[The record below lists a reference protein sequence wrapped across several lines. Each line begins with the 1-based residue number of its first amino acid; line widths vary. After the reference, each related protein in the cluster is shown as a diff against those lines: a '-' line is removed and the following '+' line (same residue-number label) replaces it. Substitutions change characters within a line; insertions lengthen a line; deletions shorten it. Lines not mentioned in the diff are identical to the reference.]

1 MAPSPDRIW
10 LLAQELRDVIS
21 HGYAVAGVDLPERQF
36 VSPGLPA
43 WDCEILAVQLERT
56 FGIAG
61 NLATELIEPQLP
73 AVGHAMRGAT
83 FAIWLIR
90 CVPTIHDDGTNV
102 QIPSVTEE
110 EAAAKIIYSDVQLLL
125 NVIVA
130 AQRAGELPG
139 CSGLAFEVWQ
149 TVGPQGGLSGGYLRL
164 RLMVGA

>member
-1 MAPSPDRIW
+1 MPPSPDRIW
-10 LLAQELRDVIS
+10 LLAQELRDVIVA
-21 HGYAVAGVDLPERQF
+21 GYALAGVDLPERQF

-61 NLATELIEPQLP
+61 NLATEIIEPQLP
-73 AVGHAMRGAT
+73 QAAHAMRGAT
-83 FAIWLIR
+83 FAVHLIR
-90 CVPTIHDDGTNV
+90 CVPTLHDDGTNV
-102 QIPSVTEE
+102 QVPSVTEE
-110 EAAAKIIYSDVQLLL
+110 EAAAKVIYTDVQMLL

-130 AQRAGELPG
+130 GQRAGDLPG
-139 CSGLAFEVWQ
+139 CSGVAFEAWQ